1 MRRLIWLPVAGFL
14 LIAGAAVATAAPT
27 ILDRAQAALQGA
39 TPTDPASTPAP
50 TDAGA
55 TTAPNQLP
63 HGPLGGLGFRGAADD
78 VLNSVLADLVANGTI
93 TQAQA
98 DSITN
103 AVKDEI
109 ANRQDAAEK
118 LRQQWQDTA
127 SKLKTFLE
135 DGVIT
140 QDEIDTLPSDSPLRI
155 AFDSIAKD
163 GQITLDQLKNFLPF
177 GGEYAHGGPGG
188 FGHGLWGFPGKP
200 GDQPN
205 EEQPS
210 EQPAPTATP

>member
-1 MRRLIWLPVAGFL
+1 MRRFIWLPVAGFL

-27 ILDRAQAALQGA
+27 VLDRAQAALQGA
-39 TPTDPASTPAP
+39 DPTAAASTPAP
-50 TDAGA
+50 TDPG
-55 TTAPNQLP
+55 TTAAPNEP
-63 HGPLGGLGFRGAADD
+63 GHGPLGFKGAAQDILD
-78 VLNSVLADLVANGTI
+78 KVLSDLVADGTI
-93 TQAQA
+93 SQAQA

-103 AVKDEI
+103 AVKDEL
-109 ANRQDAAEK
+109 ATRQAEAEK

-140 QDEIDTLPSDSPLRI
+140 QDEIDTLPADSPLRI

-163 GQITLDQLKNFLPF
+163 GQVTLDQLKNFLPF
-177 GGEYAHGGPGG
+177 GGEYSHAGPGG
-188 FGHGLWGFPGKP
+188 LGRGFWGFPGKP

-205 EEQPS
+205 EEQP
-210 EQPAPTATP
+210 APSATP

>member
-27 ILDRAQAALQGA
+27 VLDRAQAALQGA
-39 TPTDPASTPAP
+39 TPTDPAATPAP
-50 TDAGA
+50 TDPGA
-55 TTAPNQLP
+55 TSAPNQQP
-63 HGPLGGLGFRGAADD
+63 HGPLAGMGFKGAADD
-78 VLNSVLADLVANGTI
+78 VLNQVLADLVANGTI

-98 DSITN
+98 DAITN

-109 ANRQDAAEK
+109 ANRQDAVAK

-140 QDEIDTLPSDSPLRI
+140 QDEIDTLPADSPLRI

-163 GQITLDQLKNFLPF
+163 GQVTLDQLKNFLPF
-177 GGEYAHGGPGG
+177 GGEYGHAGPGG
-188 FGHGLWGFPGKP
+188 FGHGFWGFPGNP
-200 GDQPN
+200 DQPN